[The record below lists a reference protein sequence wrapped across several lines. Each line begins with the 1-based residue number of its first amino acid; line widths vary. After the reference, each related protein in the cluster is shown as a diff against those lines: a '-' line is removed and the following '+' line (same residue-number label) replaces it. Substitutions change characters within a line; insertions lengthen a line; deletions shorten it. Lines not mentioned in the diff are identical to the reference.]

1 MNTGERA
8 ARHWAVIAAAGQGER
23 MSVAQPKQYLSACGQ
38 TLLEHALRAFLECG
52 ELSGIVVV
60 IAPGDSRWRA
70 LPVASDPR
78 IRSVHGGSERMHSV
92 LNGLVAL
99 AGEAHE
105 NDWVLVHD
113 AARPCLRRADL
124 ERLISTLADD
134 AVGGLLAVPVGD
146 TLKRADTTGEH
157 ALETLER
164 RGLWAA
170 QTPQM
175 FRFALLRRALDD
187 AVRAGRSVTDEAGAV
202 ESLGERP
209 RLVPGSPCNIKVTRP
224 EDLDLA
230 KAILIAAR
238 DCA

>member
-1 MNTGERA
+1 
-8 ARHWAVIAAAGQGER
+8 
-23 MSVAQPKQYLSACGQ
+23 
-38 TLLEHALRAFLECG
+38 
-52 ELSGIVVV
+52 
-60 IAPGDSRWRA
+60 
-70 LPVASDPR
+70 
-78 IRSVHGGSERMHSV
+78 MHSV